1 MHLPHPT
8 SIGAVLHR
16 GATLIALLVLFACS
30 DSRSTE
36 PGGNQDLDGTP
47 DLIVDGTLLQSSMR
61 IAQETIDAGSCTSL
75 EGNIPPGRYRTLR
88 FSVSTPN
95 VGDADVF
102 IGDPRA
108 HIDPNGDGNFADSDG
123 LFEFAACHNHFHY
136 RRYAVYELFPVLQ
149 DGSFGAPIRA
159 RKIGFCMQ
167 DSEPFESGIGS
178 NEWVYRQ
185 CGNPD
190 RPGNQGI
197 AVGWTD
203 VYARNLDGQFFLLT
217 DPSVPVPPGPYAL
230 RVTVNPG
237 FVREGGDPCPV
248 TDGTGLCRVF
258 EESDYGNNVAEIR
271 LTIQ

>member
-1 MHLPHPT
+1 MVPPL
-8 SIGAVLHR
+8 SRDSVRASR
-16 GATLIALLVLFACS
+16 GALAAAFVLLAGCS
-30 DSRSTE
+30 DSRSTG
-36 PGGNQDLDGTP
+36 PGGQQDLDGTP
-47 DLIVDGTLLQSSMR
+47 DLLVDAALLQSSVR
-61 IAQETIDAGSCTSL
+61 IANENIAAGSCTSI
-75 EGNIPPGRYRTLR
+75 EGHIAPGTYRTLR

-136 RRYAVYELFPVLQ
+136 RRYATYELFPVLQ
-149 DGSFGAPIRA
+149 DGSLGAPIRA

-167 DSEPFESGIGS
+167 DSEPFQPGIGS
-178 NEWVYRQ
+178 SEWVYRQ
-185 CGNPD
+185 CGNPN

-203 VYARNLDGQFFLLT
+203 VYDRTLDGQFFLLT
-217 DPSVPVPPGPYAL
+217 DPAAPVPNGSYAL
-230 RVTVNPG
+230 RVTVNPP
-237 FVREGGDPCPV
+237 FVREPGDPCPV
-248 TDGTGLCRVF
+248 LDGTGLCRVF
-258 EESDYGNNVAEIR
+258 EESNYGNNVAEIR